1 MFVDVCWW
9 LLWCWC
15 AVCVV
20 YCLWLLLLMHAGNV
34 VDMRSVSV
42 IMLLYAL
49 LMFVLCVLFA
59 RCCV

>member
-34 VDMRSVSV
+34 VDMRSV
-42 IMLLYAL
+42 
-49 LMFVLCVLFA
+49 LCA
-59 RCCV
+59 AC